1 MAGRHRFTGG
11 LPHGPDPSPEGD
23 SPATEPRRAGN
34 AGRTTGAGWTGNA
47 GRATGAGRYGD
58 PGRTTGAGHDTGAR
72 RASASAYR
80 CGAAR

>member
-34 AGRTTGAGWTGNA
+34 AGR
-47 GRATGAGRYGD
+47 ATGAGRYGD
-58 PGRTTGAGHDTGAR
+58 PGRATGAGHDTGAR